1 MFKKFML
8 SFDFSID
15 DEFTSL
21 ISAHRTLVN
30 HLIKDKV
37 IDYYAVSM
45 ETKKG
50 WIVFNTD
57 SKDQIESFMSQS
69 PLFDYLKNFDISELF
84 VLDGPHLRIPSKLEL
99 N

>member
-1 MFKKFML
+1 ML
-8 SFDFSID
+8 SFDFSVEE
-15 DEFTSL
+15 EFTSF
-21 ISAHRTLVN
+21 IAPHQTLVN
-30 HLIKDKV
+30 QFIKNKV

-57 SKDQIESFMSQS
+57 SKEQIESFMSQS
-69 PLFDYLKNFDISELF
+69 PLFDYLKSFDISELF
-84 VLDGPHLRIPSKLEL
+84 VLDGPHLRLPTKLEL